1 VSSLRKLYANWLN
14 ARFSTGPR
22 TAAGKARAAQNARKH
37 GLRVPA
43 LRDPAMAKN
52 IGALARKLAGPNA
65 DAQRFA
71 AACRLVA
78 AQIDLLDIREA
89 RLPLLSRVLVDDTAL
104 DRLTTL
110 ISMSALRAHGGS
122 PRPGSSAP
130 YVLQWPQTAGKQS
143 VMTPAATRST
153 LRPCCGSCLQRKLRG
168 YRESAATAPR
178 AELTCGQGGDLM

>member
-78 AQIDLLDIREA
+78 ARSISWISGRRAFLCFPVCWSMTPRSIG
-89 RLPLLSRVLVDDTAL
+89 SR
-104 DRLTTL
+104 RL

>member
-71 AACRLVA
+71 VACRLVA

-104 DRLTTL
+104 ERLTTL
-110 ISMSALRAHGGS
+110 DLYERDVRSQRKSAARQFGSVRPPVDAGGG
-122 PRPGSSAP
+122 RTAGTDTCGNEIDLAA
-130 YVLQWPQTAGKQS
+130 VLQKPSMRRLRTKSARGAYLRFGKRRD
-143 VMTPAATRST
+143 ATIS
-153 LRPCCGSCLQRKLRG
+153 
-168 YRESAATAPR
+168 
-178 AELTCGQGGDLM
+178 

>member
-43 LRDPAMAKN
+43 LPIRQWPRTSARWRASSPARMRMRSASRPRAGSSPRRSISWISGRRAFLCFPVCWSMTPRS
-52 IGALARKLAGPNA
+52 IG
-65 DAQRFA
+65 
-71 AACRLVA
+71 
-78 AQIDLLDIREA
+78 
-89 RLPLLSRVLVDDTAL
+89 SR
-104 DRLTTL
+104 RL